1 MNARQ
6 TAGDLHVP
14 VLRDRI
20 VELLAPALAGPDAV
34 MVDATLGMGG
44 HTESILDQ
52 CPGARVVG
60 IDRDREALDLAG
72 ARLARF
78 GTRFT
83 PVHAVYDELPQVLS
97 ELGLTGPSG
106 RGSVSA
112 VLLDLGVS
120 SLQLDEQE
128 RGFAYRHDAPLDMR
142 MDQESGITAAQV
154 LNTYDQGDLER
165 ILREYGEERFAKRVA
180 SAIVRERSAAPFTSS
195 ARLVELLRSAIPAAS
210 QKSGGHPAK
219 RTFQALRIE
228 VNGELEALRAALPQ
242 AVDALAVGGRIAIL
256 SYHSLE
262 DRLAK
267 QTLSAGAHS
276 GTPVGLPVE
285 LPELAPYLRLLTRGA
300 EEPGAAEISLN
311 PRAAS
316 ARLRA
321 AERTRVSKGHLA

>member
-1 MNARQ
+1 M
-6 TAGDLHVP
+6 
-14 VLRDRI
+14 RDRI
-20 VELLAPALAGPDAV
+20 VELLEPALREQGAV

-44 HTESILDQ
+44 HTEAVLER

-60 IDRDREALDLAG
+60 IDRDQEALSLAG

-78 GTRFT
+78 GERLI
-83 PVHAVYDELPQVLS
+83 PVHAVYDELPRILAD
-97 ELGLTGPSG
+97 LRLAGPG
-106 RGSVSA
+106 RPASVSA

-142 MDQESGITAAQV
+142 MDQDSGVTAAEV
-154 LNTYDQGDLER
+154 LNTYSQADLER
-165 ILREYGEERFAKRVA
+165 VLRDYGEERFARRVA
-180 SAIVRERSAAPFTSS
+180 SAIVRERAHEPFTSS
-195 ARLVELLRSAIPAAS
+195 ARLVELLRSAVPAAS

-228 VNGELEALRAALPQ
+228 VNGELDALRAVLPA
-242 AVDALAVGGRIAIL
+242 AVDALAVGGRIAVL

-262 DRLAK
+262 DRLTK
-267 QTLSAGAHS
+267 QQLAAGSHS

-285 LPELAPYLRLLTRGA
+285 IPDLAPYLRLLTRGA
-300 EEPGAAEISLN
+300 EEPGDAEVSLN

>member
-1 MNARQ
+1 MNARR
-6 TAGDLHVP
+6 TAEDLHVP
-14 VLRDRI
+14 VMRDRI
-20 VELLAPALAGPDAV
+20 VELLEPALREQGAV

-44 HTESILDQ
+44 HTEAVLER

-60 IDRDREALDLAG
+60 IDRDQEALSLAG

-78 GTRFT
+78 GERFT
-83 PVHAVYDELPQVLS
+83 PVHAVYDELPRILAD
-97 ELGLTGPSG
+97 LRLAGSG
-106 RGSVSA
+106 RPASVSA

-142 MDQESGITAAQV
+142 MDQDSGVTAAEV
-154 LNTYDQGDLER
+154 LNTYSQADLER
-165 ILREYGEERFAKRVA
+165 ILRDYGEERFAKRVA
-180 SAIVRERSAAPFTSS
+180 SAIVRERAREPFTSS
-195 ARLVELLRSAIPAAS
+195 ARLVELLRSAVPAAS

-228 VNGELEALRAALPQ
+228 VNGELDALRAVLPA
-242 AVDALAVGGRIAIL
+242 AVDALAVGGRIAVL

-267 QTLSAGAHS
+267 QELAAGAHS

-300 EEPGAAEISLN
+300 EEPGAAEVSLN